1 MPRVGGGKKALKRQ
15 TLTFWIKKNHIDQ
28 KYLNKHLNLFTNE
41 WTQLLKISIILR
53 QGIQIAASLSMFDPK
68 T

>member
-28 KYLNKHLNLFTNE
+28 KYLIKHLILFTNK
-41 WTQLLKISIILR
+41 WTQLLKISIFLL
-53 QGIQIAASLSMFDPK
+53 QGLQIAASLFMSNPK